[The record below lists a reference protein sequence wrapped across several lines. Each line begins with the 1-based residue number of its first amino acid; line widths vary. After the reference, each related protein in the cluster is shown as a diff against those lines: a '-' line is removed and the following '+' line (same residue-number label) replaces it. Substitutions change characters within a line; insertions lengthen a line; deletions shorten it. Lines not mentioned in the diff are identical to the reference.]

1 MTYINT
7 KSHDHQI
14 TVKTPYWKLQLA
26 DSQGNRKILMVILR
40 GLQDPETGK
49 HLFTFQMIAD
59 VFGYRDRRNVNNYW
73 REFKLCEKNIP
84 DYITRKRKVGQE
96 VVQAV
101 QAVLQKNVLSR
112 LPDLCIKT
120 NERLGRSDLTTGN
133 IQAALDQIPCTV
145 IRKVIRSKWESG
157 TFHPKEEVVLS
168 EAMSA
173 LQNNDPQ
180 KKGCVLK
187 IMSDLKIEA
196 RTPDE
201 RQENSINERQ
211 AAEQLLDIHATP
223 DDIPESVRLKV
234 IAMSLYFWNVPLSRI
249 GLWMGKGKSTI
260 WNWVTLLAVILSPLI
275 KTMISKR
282 IRSSR
287 IYIDEKWI
295 KIRGK
300 WHYWFVALDTD
311 TCLPVMDTLLPNQGK
326 WSCRWFLLKI
336 KLHGI
341 NPKSI
346 ITDGLVGY
354 IGAIHQVFPAAK
366 HLLCIFHH
374 QQSVSR
380 WVKKYLGDLSTDKQ
394 QLIKGKMK
402 RVVQTEDS
410 RTVFR
415 RLESLEKKNDKEKWG
430 IEPWLKAM
438 HEKLPRLLPAIR
450 KNQHP
455 RTTNAIERFFR
466 QFQRFYKTRNGFHSV
481 KSAVD
486 QLAVFSVTYLFT
498 CQAKS
503 GKSPIEII
511 IPEATRMPLY
521 QILNDPISWLPSVT
535 QAVDLSRCAVDGDKI
550 GEMADSQY
558 KLAG

>member
-1 MTYINT
+1 MSDTATLTYDGQTYEFPVVTGSENEKGLDVAKLRAQSGLITLDPGYGNTGSCESAITYI
-7 KSHDHQI
+7 DGDQGI
-14 TVKTPYWKLQLA
+14 LRYRGIPIEQFAKTPNFGEVAWLLIFGHLPTQAEYDA
-26 DSQGNRKILMVILR
+26 FSQSLTEHAFLDESM
-40 GLQDPETGK
+40 K
-49 HLFTFQMIAD
+49 HHFEGFPRSAAPMAMMSAMINA
-59 VFGYRDRRNVNNYW
+59 
-73 REFKLCEKNIP
+73 
-84 DYITRKRKVGQE
+84 
-96 VVQAV
+96 
-101 QAVLQKNVLSR
+101 LS
-112 LPDLCIKT
+112 C
-120 NERLGRSDLTTGN
+120 
-133 IQAALDQIPCTV
+133 
-145 IRKVIRSKWESG
+145 
-157 TFHPKEEVVLS
+157 FHPE
-168 EAMSA
+168 
-173 LQNNDPQ
+173 
-180 KKGCVLK
+180 
-187 IMSDLKIEA
+187 
-196 RTPDE
+196 
-201 RQENSINERQ
+201 
-211 AAEQLLDIHATP
+211 
-223 DDIPESVRLKV
+223 
-234 IAMSLYFWNVPLSRI
+234 F
-249 GLWMGKGKSTI
+249 
-260 WNWVTLLAVILSPLI
+260 
-275 KTMISKR
+275 
-282 IRSSR
+282 
-287 IYIDEKWI
+287 
-295 KIRGK
+295 
-300 WHYWFVALDTD
+300 
-311 TCLPVMDTLLPNQGK
+311 VMDTLLPNQGK

-503 GKSPIEII
+503 GKAPIEII
-511 IPEATRMPLY
+511 MPEATRMPLY

-535 QAVDLSRCAVDGDKI
+535 QAVDLSRCAVDGDEN
-550 GEMADSQY
+550 GEMADIQY
-558 KLAG
+558 KLTG